1 LTGDERGRIVAA
13 NVRRRVPWIARV
25 AASCLIVFSILSA
38 AGAQNASIHYVY
50 DRQNRLVGVVD
61 QQGNVAGYVYDAVG
75 NLLRIDRVNADSI
88 TGSLGITFV
97 TPIRGQVATSVQI
110 FGKGF
115 DATPSG
121 NAVRFNGT
129 LATVTEAA
137 PNRLVTS
144 VPSGATTGSITV
156 TVATNTA
163 TSPSVFTI
171 GNALAITPAIA
182 TVWMSGTIQFE
193 ATENG
198 VPTTAVTWAVNGV
211 TGGDASIGTIS
222 TTGLYS
228 APSRPLQDTTVT
240 VTAVQ
245 VEDPASSASATVT
258 VLYAG
263 IGAASTS
270 VSVGFAEPGTV
281 NQSLTTAVSAVLGE
295 PLATVAVG
303 PNVSAVLAE
312 SSTFQASPDIATS
325 WTPVVTSVSPVSA
338 ARGATNVSITLT
350 GVGLAGATQLSF
362 LTKIGSSFVA
372 DNNFTITDLSVV
384 GDGTLATATIS
395 VSSTAV
401 LGAHVVQIQVAGATS
416 TQNGT
421 GTNLFTVN
429 P

>member
-1 LTGDERGRIVAA
+1 MVAA
-13 NVRRRVPWIARV
+13 NVGRRLTHTGISLLVV
-25 AASCLIVFSILSA
+25 FGVFSSGSA
-38 AGAQNASIHYVY
+38 QLPSIHYVY

-61 QQGNVAGYVYDAVG
+61 QQGSVAVYVYDAVG
-75 NLLRIDRVNADSI
+75 NLLRIDRVNADDI
-88 TGSLGITFV
+88 LGSLAITFV
-97 TPIRGQVATSVQI
+97 TPSRGQIGTSVQI

-115 DATPSG
+115 DATPSS

-137 PNRLVTS
+137 PNRLLTS

-156 TVATNTA
+156 TVGTNTA
-163 TSPSVFTI
+163 PSPSVFTV

-182 TVWMSGTIQFE
+182 TVWMNGTIQFE

-198 VPTTAVTWAVNGV
+198 VPTTAVTWAVNGL

-222 TTGLYS
+222 TAGVYS
-228 APSRPLQDTTVT
+228 APARPLQDTTVT
-240 VTAVQ
+240 VTAAQ

-258 VLYAG
+258 VMRAG

-270 VSVGFAEPGTV
+270 VSAGFAEPGTV
-281 NQSLTTAVSAVLGE
+281 NQNLTTAVTAVLGE
-295 PLATVAVG
+295 PLTTVAVG

-312 SSTFQASPDIATS
+312 SSSFQASPAIASS
-325 WTPVVTSVSPVSA
+325 WGPVVTSVSPVSV

-350 GVGLAGATQLSF
+350 GFGLAGATQLSF

-372 DNNFTITDLSVV
+372 DNNFTITDLSAV